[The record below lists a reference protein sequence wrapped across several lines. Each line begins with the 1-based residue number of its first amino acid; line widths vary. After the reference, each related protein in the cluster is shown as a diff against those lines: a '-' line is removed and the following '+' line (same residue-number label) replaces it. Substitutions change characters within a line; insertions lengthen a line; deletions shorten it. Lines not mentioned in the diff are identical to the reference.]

1 MKLRYLIAA
10 VGLIAT
16 GTSFGAAGMF
26 NQFLFTTTTGTTPL
40 AFYDIGAATGNPDFQ
55 GSNLGIFTAGT
66 NYFIGGQ
73 QRSYK
78 DNGTDVTGHGLSW
91 RVYSGAPS
99 GSFATVAMPFQFN
112 TGVNND
118 QQWGGDSQGSNS
130 DPIEI
135 STNILAGLPN
145 GSYTLEVFSFIT
157 TNSVNEIPT
166 VFNNVGGSNYQ
177 ASFTV
182 IPEPASAVLGI
193 LGTLLLLRRRK

>member
-1 MKLRYLIAA
+1 MKLRNLIAA
-10 VGLIAT
+10 IGLLAS

-26 NQFLFTTTTGTTPL
+26 SQFVFTTTSGTTPL
-40 AFYDIGAATGNPDFQ
+40 TFYDIGAVTGNPDFQ
-55 GSNLGIFTAGT
+55 GSNLGTFTVGS
-66 NYFIGGQ
+66 NYYLGGQ

-78 DNGTDVTGHGLSW
+78 DNGTDVTGHGISW
-91 RVYSGAPS
+91 RVYSGSPS

-118 QQWGGDSQGSNS
+118 QQWGGDSQGSNA

-145 GSYTLEVFSFIT
+145 GTYTLEVFTFIT
-157 TNSVNEIPT
+157 TNNVNEAAT

-182 IPEPASAVLGI
+182 IPEPASAMLGI
-193 LGTLLLLRRRK
+193 LGSVLLLRRRK